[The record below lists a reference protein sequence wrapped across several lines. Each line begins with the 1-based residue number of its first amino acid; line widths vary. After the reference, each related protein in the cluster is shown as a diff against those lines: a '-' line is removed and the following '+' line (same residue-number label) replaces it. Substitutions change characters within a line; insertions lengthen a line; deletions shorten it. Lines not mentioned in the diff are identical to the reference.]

1 MNERTSKKINRRA
14 KEVLLAWMQSLVDK
28 ESAKKYNLHNVLSFS
43 PKQTHLYYNDGTYH
57 VSAYTYK
64 WFVNQIKKLYSYK
77 ELQSITLTDCKEVA
91 N

>member
-14 KEVLLAWMQSLVDK
+14 KELLLAWRQSLVDK

-64 WFVNQIKKLYSYK
+64 WFVNQIKKLYSHK

>member
-14 KEVLLAWMQSLVDK
+14 KELLLAWMQSLVDK

-43 PKQTHLYYNDGTYH
+43 PKQTHLYYNDGPYH

-64 WFVNQIKKLYSYK
+64 WFVNQIKKLYSHK

>member
-14 KEVLLAWMQSLVDK
+14 KELLLAWMQSLVDK

-57 VSAYTYK
+57 VSSYTYK
-64 WFVNQIKKLYSYK
+64 LFVNQIKKLYSH
-77 ELQSITLTDCKEVA
+77 
-91 N
+91 